1 MKTRINSGFYFVY
14 QKSKVHIIELFLYFP
29 NKSVDFIVRLT
40 EHKPRKHKKPD
51 WTGHQIG
58 LQHNEVIMTTKSNI
72 LKSAFIAASI
82 SAGIAVAY
90 AFQPAKVADDSHQVI
105 ITAQKYEVLKRT
117 CNETCVAIVKAD
129 EYSIYVRYQM
139 DDASVDRTEIL
150 NVVHSDE
157 TVNAYID
164 RYEIE
169 KINAAIA
176 GGVK

>member
-1 MKTRINSGFYFVY
+1 MNKTILNIALLATAIVISGCFA
-14 QKSKVHIIELFLYFP
+14 QAESIEDQP
-29 NKSVDFIVRLT
+29 QVN
-40 EHKPRKHKKPD
+40 
-51 WTGHQIG
+51 
-58 LQHNEVIMTTKSNI
+58 
-72 LKSAFIAASI
+72 IAA
-82 SAGIAVAY
+82 
-90 AFQPAKVADDSHQVI
+90 QQ
-105 ITAQKYEVLKRT
+105 YEVQSVN
-117 CNETCVAIVKAD
+117 CNQVCVATVKAD

>member
-1 MKTRINSGFYFVY
+1 
-14 QKSKVHIIELFLYFP
+14 
-29 NKSVDFIVRLT
+29 
-40 EHKPRKHKKPD
+40 
-51 WTGHQIG
+51 
-58 LQHNEVIMTTKSNI
+58 MTTKFNI
-72 LKSAFIAASI
+72 LKSALIAASI
-82 SAGIAVAY
+82 STGIAVAY
-90 AFQPAKVADDSHQVI
+90 AFQPAKTSIELEEPQTNIAAKH
-105 ITAQKYEVLKRT
+105 YEVESVNCKQI
-117 CNETCVAIVKAD
+117 CVATVKAD

-176 GGVK
+176 KGEK